1 MNAPVVTRAEMGR
14 LLRMVAALEET
25 IVLLEHQGAETT
37 ETVRRLRLLKGEI
50 LATAHLLEG
59 DFSAAG

>member
-1 MNAPVVTRAEMGR
+1 MGR